1 MTVRICNIE
10 MAQRKL
16 FSYLFSDTLWWPDFC
31 HDKLSTAQ
39 FPNRISSMNERRN
52 WTENEEI
59 RKVHEWRASG
69 QTSKINFLR
78 VLFARC
84 MWTLERMWSRVLC
97 AIFCSFFFR
106 SVSVSASHKR
116 RYENDK
122 NDSERKSGRKT
133 SIKNEKTSEEWELKK
148 KEDTKLFST
157 IALSVR
163 LALRSF
169 RTFARIIFT
178 ILSNFVRLPQFGN
191 RTCDCHLPKCISCNA
206 NSTRHKTVPI
216 FICLFPLLFSLFHF
230 RSRLFYFSL
239 IFHLLGQIMHKFI
252 LSLSH
257 KILFHFSLHPSFLVV
272 TARRRKCWPCENTTI
287 VSKRRRHDER
297 MKTLLLLSTNRE
309 NFRSSFSFSSARW
322 FYNVFAFSKFPFEN
336 EQKARWILFIQC
348 MNSWQLLVKQ

>member
-1 MTVRICNIE
+1 MFDSHYVRFVRSLVLYSPFCQTLCVYRSLATERVIVICRNAFLV
-10 MAQRKL
+10 MPTRQGTKL
-16 FSYLFSDTLWWPDFC
+16 FQFS
-31 HDKLSTAQ
+31 
-39 FPNRISSMNERRN
+39 
-52 WTENEEI
+52 
-59 RKVHEWRASG
+59 
-69 QTSKINFLR
+69 
-78 VLFARC
+78 FA
-84 MWTLERMWSRVLC
+84 
-97 AIFCSFFFR
+97 FFR
-106 SVSVSASHKR
+106 S
-116 RYENDK
+116 
-122 NDSERKSGRKT
+122 
-133 SIKNEKTSEEWELKK
+133 
-148 KEDTKLFST
+148 F
-157 IALSVR
+157 
-163 LALRSF
+163 
-169 RTFARIIFT
+169 
-178 ILSNFVRLPQFGN
+178 
-191 RTCDCHLPKCISCNA
+191 
-206 NSTRHKTVPI
+206 
-216 FICLFPLLFSLFHF
+216 FSLFHS